1 MLAGEVGE
9 LLGGVIGVFLGLF
22 DAAVEELDEQ
32 ALGLLTV
39 VGLHLEEVID
49 DFL

>member
-1 MLAGEVGE
+1 MLAREVGE
-9 LLGGVIGVFLGLF
+9 FLSGVVRVFLGLF
-22 DAAVEELDEQ
+22 DAAIEELDEQ

-39 VGLHLEEVID
+39 VSLHLEEVID